1 MSLLLERG
9 HGMSRVY
16 MGKDLFIT
24 HCKNQSNREECD
36 EGGMWVTKRLYI
48 LLATTLQYSKNGHL
62 PHKSALGVDV

>member
-24 HCKNQSNREECD
+24 YCKHQSDQEECD
-36 EGGMWVTKRLYI
+36 EDGIWVTKRFI
-48 LLATTLQYSKNGHL
+48 PSCNNF
-62 PHKSALGVDV
+62 KSVLGLDV